1 MEKNTTAAERNQ
13 DIDYWW
19 TRHKWAWRLFLI
31 LLQIGHRQD
40 CDLDDWEWRW
50 LSLPLSREFGIGTIS
65 FIIINIFDF
74 ASYFFFSG
82 FSRSLWHRN
91 PGPGIQDISY
101 HHDFWPF
108 YFYYHLWW
116 VWWILKFI
124 LIIII
129 LTLGILWLSLLLWKS
144 VITFSIIINWWLN
157 WDRGKFL
164 FFELCEF
171 LQGIRRGKVVENL
184 LEKPQS
190 QAPNPCP

>member
-1 MEKNTTAAERNQ
+1 MGLETLPDPPPNWSSAGLWFGWLRMTVIIPTFIKR
-13 DIDYWW
+13 IWYWNYFYHNYHYFW
-19 TRHKWAWRLFLI
+19 ICI
-31 LLQIGHRQD
+31 LLLFFQAFPG
-40 CDLDDWEWRW
+40 L
-50 LSLPLSREFGIGTIS
+50 
-65 FIIINIFDF
+65 FDI
-74 ASYFFFSG
+74 
-82 FSRSLWHRN
+82 
-91 PGPGIQDISY
+91 GIQDLDISY